1 MSEKRNTW
9 QKQVIYSVIK
19 ELKTHPTV
27 QSLIDELEKRGYKI
41 GKSTVYRVL

>member
-19 ELKTHPTV
+19 EAQDSSYSPEP
-27 QSLIDELEKRGYKI
+27 DR
-41 GKSTVYRVL
+41 